1 MNIDDYKDYESLK
14 QEYYILLQE
23 IETLN
28 YDNFYL
34 KESYDILFNDS
45 NDAKWLERMKISD
58 IEKYLRKK
66 KMEKL
71 SNEKKY

>member
-34 KESYDILFNDS
+34 KESYDKLISLTSSPESMLSSIDFNVIES
-45 NDAKWLERMKISD
+45 YIRKHKLNRINDK
-58 IEKYLRKK
+58 
-66 KMEKL
+66 
-71 SNEKKY
+71 